1 MYASSEKKIDILND
15 HYKDTFSHLVSYRK
29 QRDRLLIYLLVVTV
43 ILLLCPLFPK
53 EINSAILKMASQK
66 IEIKK
71 IEPILVYLLLA
82 ISAFIL
88 LFRYFQLKALIEKQ
102 HYYLELLEAELASLY
117 LNGIPFTRESNF
129 SVKENRN
136 LCIWSHKPYDL
147 SFYLLF
153 TFGAV
158 LSLTLILRH
167 FGFSFTGLVS
177 FIGGIISAFYW
188 NLKKTS
194 KKDR

>member
-29 QRDRLLIYLLVVTV
+29 QRDRLIIYLLVVTV

-53 EINSAILKMASQK
+53 EINSAILKIASQK
-66 IEIKK
+66 IGLEK
-71 IEPILVYLLLA
+71 IEPILVYLLLV

-88 LFRYFQLKALIEKQ
+88 LFRYSQLKALITNQ
-102 HYYLELLEAELASLY
+102 HCYLELLEAELASLY

-158 LSLTLILRH
+158 LCLTLILRH
-167 FGFSFTGLVS
+167 FGFSFTGFVA
-177 FIGGIISAFYW
+177 FIGGMISAFYW
-188 NLKKTS
+188 NLKRPP